1 LLVSQGK
8 VFDQVLTLTADLAED
23 CSAME
28 LVCIKSVV
36 LFFWFF
42 SFARAKEKKEEKND
56 IASGNDTYW
65 KTLPN
70 SRSSFNIIIKGD
82 YKNI

>member
-1 LLVSQGK
+1 MVSRRN
-8 VFDQVLTLTADLAED
+8 VLHQIGRAFPCLPAGR
-23 CSAME
+23 
-28 LVCIKSVV
+28 
-36 LFFWFF
+36 FWFF
-42 SFARAKEKKEEKND
+42 SFARAKEKKEEKED
-56 IASGNDTYW
+56 GTGGNDTYW